1 MFPGAVDQVE
11 QPVALDLFQDRRRS
25 LSGAP
30 PLLEHRVEVLGVAIP
45 KPLLTRHADKHV
57 LRKDRH
63 VVEDV
68 SLGKFRY
75 WSHRFLRTRLGAR
88 SLGRFQDTDSDNE
101 RRYRKELYRRV
112 RPLA

>member
-1 MFPGAVDQVE
+1 MREAVFVSYARTGLAKAGRGGFNMTPAMSMAAHAIKHAVAKSGVE
-11 QPVALDLFQDRRRS
+11 P
-25 LSGAP
+25 
-30 PLLEHRVEVLGVAIP
+30 
-45 KPLLTRHADKHV
+45 AD
-57 LRKDRH
+57 
-63 VVEDV
+63 VEDV

-112 RPLA
+112 RSLA